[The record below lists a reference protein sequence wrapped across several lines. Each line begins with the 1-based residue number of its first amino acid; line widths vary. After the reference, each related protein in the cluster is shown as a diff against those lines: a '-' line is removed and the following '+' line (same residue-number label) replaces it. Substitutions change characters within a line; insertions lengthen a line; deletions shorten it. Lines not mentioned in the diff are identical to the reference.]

1 MIRRKLCLLFI
12 ASAALAQKVD
22 YRVLSTSKTSTM
34 QKELNEAA
42 DAGYVFSQVMGGD
55 TAIGG
60 KEVVV
65 VMAKGPAASG
75 KHNYKLLCTS
85 KTSTIQKEM
94 QQAGEEGFEHRG
106 QTVFESAFGGAEVC
120 VIMDRDSALPAK
132 RITYKVLATKKTS
145 TMQKEL
151 IEAGAEGFYLAG
163 TTVAKTS
170 FGGSEIVS
178 ILKKTD

>member
-1 MIRRKLCLLFI
+1 MPKTIICLLVVTTTLF
-12 ASAALAQKVD
+12 AQKVD
-22 YRVLSTSKTSTM
+22 YRVLSTSKTSSM
-34 QKELNEAA
+34 QKEMNEAA
-42 DAGYVFSQVMGGD
+42 EAGYAFSQVMGGD

-65 VMAKGPAASG
+65 VMAKATSGAG

-94 QQAGEEGFEHRG
+94 QQAGEEGFEHKG

-120 VIMDRDSALPAK
+120 VIMDRDSASPAK
-132 RITYKVLATKKTS
+132 RITYRVLATKKTS

-151 IEAGAEGFYLAG
+151 IEAGAEGFSLTG

-178 ILKKTD
+178 ILKKAD